1 MNGNRKQDT
10 SDKIMI
16 AAIDLM
22 AERGYNGVS
31 TQEIAD
37 AAGLSEKTL
46 FRHFGSKQ
54 NLLEA
59 AFDRFH
65 YAEEMRSIF
74 EGKLVFDLSQDLF
87 LISRKYHEIMNHNR
101 KLIQI
106 GMKEQANLPGLH
118 EKMQKHPQQLLM
130 ILSNYLRG
138 MSEKGKVIRSNPELQ
153 ALSFMMM
160 HFGAYMNEIES
171 NADFPS
177 ISLDDFIKESVTI
190 FTRALTP

>member
-54 NLLEA
+54 NLLET

-65 YAEEMRSIF
+65 YAEEMRSLF

-101 KLIQI
+101 K
-106 GMKEQANLPGLH
+106 P
-118 EKMQKHPQQLLM
+118 
-130 ILSNYLRG
+130 
-138 MSEKGKVIRSNPELQ
+138 
-153 ALSFMMM
+153 
-160 HFGAYMNEIES
+160 
-171 NADFPS
+171 
-177 ISLDDFIKESVTI
+177 
-190 FTRALTP
+190 